1 MGLGNGCGLVIII
14 VDYGKGKR
22 IKEKNVDGILASFPN
37 QAGTVWKECSD
48 WKQLMS
54 FFPITVL
61 LVCVSLKKPVTC

>member
-37 QAGTVWKECSD
+37 QAGTV
-48 WKQLMS
+48 
-54 FFPITVL
+54 
-61 LVCVSLKKPVTC
+61 